1 MITRVCILIAA
12 AFLASS
18 RLSAAAPEDEAVAVD
33 TLIAQARNYDGKEVV
48 IVGELVGDIMAR
60 KEGCWLNILG
70 KNGVAI
76 GVMADRNSIRDV
88 SIAGDYSHH
97 GDYLRVKGT
106 MYRFAANLGG
116 ETCIIAKEVTTIR
129 KGYPV
134 AHSLSWKRLAA
145 GIVLTGA
152 SIIFGI
158 IVRIQAGSTAV
169 GGGNVPR

>member
-1 MITRVCILIAA
+1 MITRVGMLIAA
-12 AFLASS
+12 ALLASS
-18 RLSAAAPEDEAVAVD
+18 RLSAAAPEDEAIPVD

-70 KNGVAI
+70 KNNVAI
-76 GVMADRNSIRDV
+76 GVMADRNIIRDV
-88 SIAGDYSHH
+88 SIAGDYYHH

-106 MYRFAANLGG
+106 MRRFAANLGG
-116 ETCIIAKEVTTIR
+116 ETCIIAKEVVIVR

-134 AHSLSWKRLAA
+134 AHSLSWKRLEA

-158 IVRIQAGSTAV
+158 IVRTYTASTAA
-169 GGGNVPR
+169 GGGDGPR